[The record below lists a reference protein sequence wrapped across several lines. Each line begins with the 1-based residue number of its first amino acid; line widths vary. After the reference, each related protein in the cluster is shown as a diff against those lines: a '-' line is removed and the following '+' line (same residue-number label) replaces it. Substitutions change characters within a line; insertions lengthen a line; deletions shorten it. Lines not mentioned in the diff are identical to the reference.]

1 MARKATRRSSSA
13 ASSKTSGSRPRA
25 SSPFYGDV
33 LGIAGSLLRN
43 RQEAGAEKINSLA
56 GAARNFAA
64 DLTDIPNIQTYV
76 DAAADQMETLS
87 DYVSENSMETMVED
101 ATDFARR
108 HPVATAAFAVA
119 AGFGFTR
126 LMTHNSRHQA
136 AETTGARKTTRGK
149 TKTTASRK
157 RAATKTSAK
166 ASTRTAAKTTSK
178 TASKT
183 ASKTRGN
190 GRDSGRESMNAS

>member
-1 MARKATRRSSSA
+1 MARKTTRRSSSTS
-13 ASSKTSGSRPRA
+13 SSKTSGARPRGT
-25 SSPFYGDV
+25 SPFYGDI

-56 GAARNFAA
+56 SAARSFAA

-101 ATDFARR
+101 ASDFAKR

-119 AGFGFTR
+119 VGFGFTR
-126 LMTHNSRHQA
+126 MMTHHSRSEAVQKPA
-136 AETTGARKTTRGK
+136 ARNPGSRSKVKA
-149 TKTTASRK
+149 TAPRK
-157 RAATKTSAK
+157 RAATKTI
-166 ASTRTAAKTTSK
+166 TKTK
-178 TASKT
+178 
-183 ASKTRGN
+183 GN
-190 GRDSGRESMNAS
+190 GRDSSRESMNAS

>member
-76 DAAADQMETLS
+76 DAAADQIDRKS
-87 DYVSENSMETMVED
+87 
-101 ATDFARR
+101 
-108 HPVATAAFAVA
+108 
-119 AGFGFTR
+119 TR
-126 LMTHNSRHQA
+126 LNSSHLDL
-136 AETTGARKTTRGK
+136 
-149 TKTTASRK
+149 SRMPS
-157 RAATKTSAK
+157 SA
-166 ASTRTAAKTTSK
+166 
-178 TASKT
+178 
-183 ASKTRGN
+183 
-190 GRDSGRESMNAS
+190 